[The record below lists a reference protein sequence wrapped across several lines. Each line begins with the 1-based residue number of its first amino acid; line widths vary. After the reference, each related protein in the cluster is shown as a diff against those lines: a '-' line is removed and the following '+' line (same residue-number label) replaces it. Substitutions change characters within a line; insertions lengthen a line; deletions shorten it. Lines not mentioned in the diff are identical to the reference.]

1 MHYEKKNQKLYELY
15 DNWAVTDIH
24 LFTSLNP
31 LNDVSQEFT

>member
-1 MHYEKKNQKLYELY
+1 MKKNQKLY

-24 LFTSLNP
+24 LFTSSNP